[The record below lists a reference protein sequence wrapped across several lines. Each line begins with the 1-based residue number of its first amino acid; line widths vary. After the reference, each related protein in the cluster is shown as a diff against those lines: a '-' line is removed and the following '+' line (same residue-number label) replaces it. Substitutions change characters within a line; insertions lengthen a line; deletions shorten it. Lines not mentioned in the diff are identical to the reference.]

1 MKYAYKAFNAQ
12 GKVVV
17 GREEAPS
24 AEELVSRLGERGL
37 SVILVRP
44 KPTLT
49 LSLGE
54 KPHPPRMLALLA
66 LQFSAMLEGG
76 IPVLEALRTLS
87 SAWAVPRIARDL
99 EAAGAALERGG
110 SLSQAFASLGGRWPE
125 VWVSVIAAA
134 EEGGFLEEALRRL
147 AEHFDREDQ
156 LSQKI
161 RSAVL
166 YPKIVLGMAGAVFL
180 LLVLFVI
187 PRFAEV
193 LELLGAG
200 LPLPTRAA
208 LALGSALRG
217 YWYLW
222 LLAGVLGY
230 LAFSWLRTQP
240 EWEERVQRLSF
251 RLPFF
256 GPLRFRE
263 ALARAIS
270 TLGTLLEGGVPVVEA
285 LRIAAATSGYRRLE
299 AALRKAGEGVLRGE
313 GLRRPLEESGAVPQE
328 VTVMLGT
335 GEEAGMLDRMCQR
348 VARTLER
355 EAEFL
360 AQRLASSLEP
370 VLIGVLGVI
379 VGSVMLSVFI
389 PVFHIYSS
397 VLK

>member
-1 MKYAYKAFNAQ
+1 
-12 GKVVV
+12 
-17 GREEAPS
+17 
-24 AEELVSRLGERGL
+24 
-37 SVILVRP
+37 
-44 KPTLT
+44 
-49 LSLGE
+49 
-54 KPHPPRMLALLA
+54 
-66 LQFSAMLEGG
+66 
-76 IPVLEALRTLS
+76 
-87 SAWAVPRIARDL
+87 
-99 EAAGAALERGG
+99 
-110 SLSQAFASLGGRWPE
+110 
-125 VWVSVIAAA
+125 
-134 EEGGFLEEALRRL
+134 
-147 AEHFDREDQ
+147 

-208 LALGSALRG
+208 LTLGSALRG

-222 LLAGVLGY
+222 LLSGVAGY

-299 AALRKAGEGVLRGE
+299 AALRQAGEGVLRGE
-313 GLRRPLEESGAVPQE
+313 GLRRPLEESGAMPRE

-370 VLIGVLGVI
+370 VLIVVLGVI